1 MIPKPLVVGRGA
13 NDRKRESER
22 TDERR
27 RPRKVNS
34 LLFFFS
40 RLSFRCPP
48 LLLLRASALGSLRA
62 STRKEGGSPFESGIS
77 PDRKKKLTFFPLLF
91 SFCTSTSFPLFLSLF
106 LFLSLS
112 LSLSL
117 SFSFSLSCSFSS
129 PKQNVSR
136 ASAVYSDAG
145 DIPDRSG
152 RSSFETSPGGSQ
164 HGAPNAF
171 GGGGGGGYFQNHNP
185 NLGRPSLA
193 RSSTSG
199 PSAARAP
206 VMSGQWTTRAK
217 SLKKGNVR
225 ASSAFSAKGHGSS
238 AAGGGGGDEDGK
250 GGAGVIPGESGK
262 TFLPFLLLFR
272 KPARCLSSRSSRSSR
287 SPLLLLAL
295 TPPGSPLTSLS
306 KRNDDR
312 HLGLVPRRRRAPP
325 EVDHPAQR
333 DALSGLVPGH
343 AAGLAVDRVL
353 HAVRHRVLR
362 GAGAR

>member
-1 MIPKPLVVGRGA
+1 
-13 NDRKRESER
+13 
-22 TDERR
+22 
-27 RPRKVNS
+27 
-34 LLFFFS
+34 
-40 RLSFRCPP
+40 
-48 LLLLRASALGSLRA
+48 
-62 STRKEGGSPFESGIS
+62 
-77 PDRKKKLTFFPLLF
+77 
-91 SFCTSTSFPLFLSLF
+91 
-106 LFLSLS
+106 
-112 LSLSL
+112 
-117 SFSFSLSCSFSS
+117 
-129 PKQNVSR
+129 
-136 ASAVYSDAG
+136 
-145 DIPDRSG
+145 
-152 RSSFETSPGGSQ
+152 
-164 HGAPNAF
+164 
-171 GGGGGGGYFQNHNP
+171 
-185 NLGRPSLA
+185 
-193 RSSTSG
+193 
-199 PSAARAP
+199 
-206 VMSGQWTTRAK
+206 MSGQWTTRAK

-295 TPPGSPLTSLS
+295 TPPGSSLTSLS

-333 DALSGLVPGH
+333 DALSGLVPDH